1 MTRFPASSDPKELPE
16 LRKCFAEN
24 LRRARKAAG
33 MTQVELCD
41 ETGLAQPYISEVERG
56 LSNIS
61 LDTMEKIAEAVG
73 KPLWTMLRK
82 PRSRTSK

>member
-1 MTRFPASSDPKELPE
+1 
-16 LRKCFAEN
+16 
-24 LRRARKAAG
+24 